1 MSLSKIATRYAKSLI
16 DLAQERKELDQ
27 VHEDVLMFQEVAKNK
42 DFKLLLNSPIVSID
56 KKRKV
61 FKALFDGKT
70 TELTS
75 KFLDIVLDKGREDA
89 LPAIMRAFNVQ
100 YKSIKHISDL
110 KITSAT
116 ELSAATVKS
125 IKDKLVAENAIYE
138 DVEVV
143 TEVDPNLLGG
153 MVLEFGGQLYDAS
166 ISRKLRTLKKDFV
179 GNLYISQ
186 IERK

>member
-16 DLAQERKELDQ
+16 DLAKERKELDQ
-27 VHEDVLMFQEVAKNK
+27 VHEDVLLFQEVAKNK
-42 DFKLLLNSPIVSID
+42 DFKLLLNSPIVSVD

-61 FKALFDGKT
+61 FKAIFDGKT

-75 KFLDIVLDKGREDA
+75 KFLDIVLNKGREDA
-89 LPAIMRAFNVQ
+89 LPAIMRAFNTQ
-100 YKSIKHISDL
+100 YKLIKHISDL
-110 KITSAT
+110 KITSAIPLST
-116 ELSAATVKS
+116 EAVEA
-125 IKDKLVAENAIYE
+125 IKKKLVAEKAIYE

-143 TEVDPNLLGG
+143 TEVNPNLLGG

-166 ISRKLRTLKKDFV
+166 VSRKLNSLKKDFV